1 MAAFLGISDQD
12 ASPTAHAAVLSTAS
26 RTDEVTTEFMSLSL
40 EEKYPTLVI
49 VGRVIS
55 TVVLTIGFPG
65 NFLSA
70 WIWLRLTIRDKISSG
85 VYLTALAISD
95 SVFLTAYLLQLLY
108 FLWEVRLLSCPY
120 TFAIC
125 YIALMS
131 SHYLSVLLILA
142 FNVDRFLAIT
152 YPFKVSLR
160 AFLIMQQSNAPALQA
175 DIMSLTGV
183 LPLTEHSK
191 LFRRKLVATFVHNRG
206 VHGNRSSHGNETSF
220 WAISWNGN
228 NVMGM
233 GMAHV

>member
-1 MAAFLGISDQD
+1 MAGFVAVSDPH
-12 ASPTAHAAVLSTAS
+12 ASPTAHAAVISAAS
-26 RTDEVTTEFMSLSL
+26 RTVEVTTEFMSLSL
-40 EEKYPTLVI
+40 QEKYPTLVI

-55 TVVLTIGFPG
+55 IAVLTIGFPG

-125 YIALMS
+125 KVALMS

-152 YPFKVSLR
+152 YPFKVRLR
-160 AFLIMQQSNAPALQA
+160 AF
-175 DIMSLTGV
+175 
-183 LPLTEHSK
+183 
-191 LFRRKLVATFVHNRG
+191 
-206 VHGNRSSHGNETSF
+206 
-220 WAISWNGN
+220 IS
-228 NVMGM
+228 
-233 GMAHV
+233 